1 MAMSVYFCQHALKTL
16 TISNL
21 HWSLGEIMAGNTG
34 PKDDTLEALD
44 FLVNA
49 LKEHEKSIDKL
60 IDELAVV
67 TEQLDDVG
75 KLSDKVEKVEEK
87 VSNLQKEI
95 KNLVSNL
102 GSKEGIPAVAM
113 EQAGEAS
120 SYSIIH
126 AGPSVVLRC
135 KQWEDFQALAFQAQT
150 LSFSYKEGEKVF
162 QVDALKGNHIITYS
176 GAVPEYASILKAWL
190 ARELG
195 VPERSIL
202 EGVLGIS

>member
-1 MAMSVYFCQHALKTL
+1 MSVYFCQHALKTL

-21 HWSLGEIMAGNTG
+21 HWSLGEIMADNTG

-87 VSNLQKEI
+87 VCNLQKEI
-95 KNLVSNL
+95 KNLVSTL

-120 SYSIIH
+120 SYSVIH

-135 KQWEDFQALAFQAQT
+135 KQWEDFQTLAFHAQT
-150 LSFSYKEGEKVF
+150 ISFVYKEDEKVF
-162 QVDALKGNHIITYS
+162 QVDALKDSRVVTYS
-176 GAVPEYASILKAWL
+176 GILPMSSSILRMWL
-190 ARELG
+190 TGRLN
-195 VPERSIL
+195 VPVGNIL
-202 EGVLGIS
+202 EGNLAVI